1 MRRFVC
7 AEIPDAGELVFL
19 AASASHHLLRVT
31 GIAPGEAVEIF
42 DGAGGAAVAELVEV
56 VGGLAQL
63 RVRERIRSPAAGR
76 SVWLLP
82 ALLRPAAM
90 ETVVRMATELGVVRI
105 TPVRAGRVVAKGD
118 KAERWRRIADAAAA
132 QCGRADLPQIDS
144 PVSLQ
149 QALSG
154 VGGPWTAVVCAP
166 GDGSALP
173 SGEPVA
179 LFIGPEGGWTDEE
192 LELAAEVGAR
202 ALSLGETVLR
212 ADTASVVA
220 LSRLLG

>member
-7 AEIPDAGELVFL
+7 AEIPDAGELVCL
-19 AASASHHLLRVT
+19 SASASHHLLRVT

-118 KAERWRRIADAAAA
+118 KAERWRRIAAAAAA

-154 VGGPWTAVVCAP
+154 VDGPWMAVVCAP